1 MDPKNMINENETISP
16 IFSSDQLIEIETKQV
31 YNRKVKKISL
41 SKIVNDVGETKSN
54 PKLKIPIKFKF
65 ESSNTFP
72 RTQTNS
78 TSKRNMCSSVQ
89 QAAGKVRDFRQ
100 TSKTAVEV
108 P

>member
-1 MDPKNMINENETISP
+1 MINENETISP

-41 SKIVNDVGETKSN
+41 SRIVNDAGETKST
-54 PKLKIPIKFKF
+54 PKSKIPIKIKI

-78 TSKRNMCSSVQ
+78 ASKRDVCSSVPQ
-89 QAAGKVRDFRQ
+89 GARKVRDFRQ
-100 TSKTAVEV
+100 HRKTAIEV